1 MAIYYTGTLVGNQIN
16 FTTGSASI
24 VAADLKQYVIDQT
37 VSGGQTGLTPSTK
50 ATFDFTTGVSGYFSG
65 QDYNLRV
72 ATGVISN
79 FTGTLGSAAFRD
91 ISATVAENGTGV
103 STSDSVWD
111 FGTGL
116 SGYLSINAGNLYQ
129 VNASSPTANTANI
142 NLTGRVSGQV
152 FNDFVQVVAGTGLEL
167 SVATDAITISHKDT
181 SSVADVTVAAAA
193 GSAITGVVFTFDP
206 FGHVLSAT
214 GQTAVIVRDQIA
226 SGATTTAPSEGSV
239 HTLSGLLRTLINES
253 YARNLQDVTNSGNST
268 TNGINI
274 GGDLVASGNVTLGS
288 DASDTLTVNA
298 GPVVFLNSVQSS
310 DAVVFGP
317 NDATK
322 VSAYKS
328 DTNLLRLDGSLVIT
342 GNLTVSGTTTY
353 INTTET
359 NIGDALI
366 TLNADFT
373 GAVPTENAGIEIER
387 GTQANTALRW
397 NEGLDRW
404 QFTNDGT
411 TYYNMPITS
420 EFTVYDLA
428 VAAGGTN
435 DAIIRITGSNGDAN
449 DITIS
454 GSSGVLVTDNGSNLI
469 VVSHEDT
476 SAAVSTVS
484 TNTSGVVIQNFTGLV
499 DTYGH
504 VTGLGVQTT
513 NLDVLYPRTGQV
525 TLDYVTDNNAQTT
538 NNIIVG
544 GLTVGSVTDPSNHF
558 RLLCSTTNDTTTEM
572 FLNAASG
579 RITLQNSAA
588 ASFKGTI
595 TAFDVANSTA
605 AAWSYDCLVANKSGN
620 TALVSN
626 AIVTKF
632 ASENSV
638 PWEVFIDGD
647 NTNDSLKIQVKGEA
661 AKTIKWTA
669 SVISAVVLSDVQQGG
684 GD

>member
-1 MAIYYTGTLVGNQIN
+1 MAIYYTGSLVGNQIN

-206 FGHVLSAT
+206 FGHVLTAT
-214 GQTAVIVRDQIA
+214 GQTAVIVRNQIA
-226 SGATTTAPSEGSV
+226 SGVTTTAPSEGSV
-239 HTLSGLLRTLINES
+239 HTLSGLLRTLIDES
-253 YARNLQDVTNSGNST
+253 YARDLDSVTSSGNST
-268 TNGINI
+268 TNGITV
-274 GGDLVASGNVTLGS
+274 GDLTANGNVILGS

-298 GPVVFLNSVQSS
+298 GPVVLVNSVQSS
-310 DAVVFGP
+310 DALVFGP
-317 NDATK
+317 NNGTK

-359 NIGDALI
+359 NIGDATI

-387 GTQANTALRW
+387 GTEANTALRW

-420 EFTVYDLA
+420 EFTMYDLA

-435 DAIIRITGSNGDAN
+435 DAIIRITGSNGDVN

-454 GSSGVLVTDNGSNLI
+454 GSSGILVTDNGSNLI
-469 VVSHEDT
+469 VVSHENT
-476 SAAVSTVS
+476 SAAVNTVS
-484 TNTSGVVIQNFTGLV
+484 TNTQGVVIQSFTGLV

-504 VTGLGVQTT
+504 ITGLGLQTT
-513 NLDVLYPRTGQV
+513 DLDVLYPRTGQV
-525 TLDYVTDNNAQTT
+525 TLDYITT
-538 NNIIVG
+538 NGSGTANDLVIG
-544 GLTVGSVTDPSNHF
+544 GVTVSGSAQAKSDHF
-558 RLLCSTTNDTTTEM
+558 VVYCTTTGNATTEM
-572 FLNAASG
+572 FLNGTSG
-579 RITLQNSAA
+579 RILVANNSA

-595 TAFDVANSTA
+595 TAFDTTNVKA
-605 AAWSYDCLVANKSGN
+605 ASWSYDCLVANKAGN
-620 TALVSN
+620 TALVAN

-632 ASENSV
+632 ASENDAA
-638 PWEVFIDGD
+638 WEVFVDGD
-647 NTNDSLKIQVKGEA
+647 NTTDSLKLQVKGEA
-661 AKTIKWTA
+661 AATIKWTA
-669 SVISAVVLSDVQQGG
+669 SVISAVVS
-684 GD
+684 

>member
-1 MAIYYTGTLVGNQIN
+1 MAIYYTGSLVGNQIN

-50 ATFDFTTGVSGYFSG
+50 ATYDFTTGVSGYFSG

-129 VNASSPTANTANI
+129 LDLSSPETNKANI

-152 FNDFVQVVAGTGLEL
+152 FNDLIQIAAGTGLEL
-167 SVATDAITISHKDT
+167 SAATDVITISHKDT

-206 FGHVLSAT
+206 FGHVLTAT
-214 GQTAVIVRDQIA
+214 GQTAVIVRNQIA
-226 SGATTTAPSEGSV
+226 SGVTTTAPSEGSV
-239 HTLSGLLRTLINES
+239 HTLSGLLRTLIDES
-253 YARNLQDVTNSGNST
+253 YARDLQSVTNSGNST

-359 NIGDALI
+359 NVGDATI

-387 GTQANTALRW
+387 GGEPNTALRW

-404 QFTNDGT
+404 QFTNDGS

-420 EFTVYDLA
+420 EFTMYDLT

-435 DAIIRITGSNGDAN
+435 DAIIRITGSNGDVN
-449 DITIS
+449 DITVS
-454 GSSGVLVTDNGSNLI
+454 GSSGILVTDNGSNLI

-476 SAAVSTVS
+476 SSAVNTVS
-484 TNTSGVVIQNFTGLV
+484 TNTQGVVIQSFTGLV

-504 VTGLGVQTT
+504 ITGLGLQTT
-513 NLDVLYPRTGQV
+513 DLDVLYPRTGQV
-525 TLDYVTDNNAQTT
+525 TLDYITT
-538 NNIIVG
+538 NGSGTANDLVIG
-544 GLTVGSVTDPSNHF
+544 GVTVSGSAQAKSDHF
-558 RLLCSTTNDTTTEM
+558 VVYCTTTGDATTEM
-572 FLNAASG
+572 FLNGTSG
-579 RITLQNSAA
+579 RITVANNSA

-595 TAFDVANSTA
+595 TAFDTTNVKA
-605 AAWSYDCLVANKSGN
+605 ASWSYDCLVANKAGN
-620 TALVSN
+620 TALVAN

-632 ASENSV
+632 ASENGAA
-638 PWEVFIDGD
+638 WEVFVDGD
-647 NTNDSLKIQVKGEA
+647 NTTDSLKLQVKGEA
-661 AKTIKWTA
+661 AATIKWTA
-669 SVISAVVLSDVQQGG
+669 SVISAVVA
-684 GD
+684 

>member
-1 MAIYYTGTLVGNQIN
+1 MAIYYTGSLVGNQIN

-50 ATFDFTTGVSGYFSG
+50 ATFDFTTGISGYLSG
-65 QDYNLRV
+65 QAYDLRV
-72 ATGVISN
+72 ATGIISN

-91 ISATVAENGTGV
+91 ISETVAENGTGV

-226 SGATTTAPSEGSV
+226 SGVTTTAPSEGSV

-253 YARNLQDVTNSGNST
+253 YARDLESVTNSGNST
-268 TNGINI
+268 TNGITV
-274 GGDLVASGNVTLGS
+274 GDLTANGNVILGS
-288 DASDTLTVNA
+288 DASDTLTVKA

-328 DTNLLRLDGSLVIT
+328 DANLLRLDGSLVIT

-373 GAVPTENAGIEIER
+373 GAVPTENGGIEIER
-387 GTQANTALRW
+387 GTEANTALRW

-420 EFTVYDLA
+420 EFTMYDLA

-435 DAIIRITGSNGDAN
+435 DAIIRITGSNGDVN

-454 GSSGVLVTDNGSNLI
+454 GSSGILVTDNGSNLI

-484 TNTSGVVIQNFTGLV
+484 TNTLGVVIQNFTGLV
-499 DTYGH
+499 DIYGH
-504 VTGLGVQTT
+504 ITGLGVQTT
-513 NLDVLYPRTGQV
+513 DLDVLYPRTGQV
-525 TLDYVTDNNAQTT
+525 TLDYITT
-538 NNIIVG
+538 NGSGTANDLVIG
-544 GLTVGSVTDPSNHF
+544 GITVSGSAQAKSDHF
-558 RLLCSTTNDTTTEM
+558 AVYCTTTGDATTEM
-572 FLNAASG
+572 FLNGTSG
-579 RITLQNSAA
+579 RVTIANNSA

-595 TAFDVANSTA
+595 TAFDTTNAKA
-605 AAWSYDCLVANKSGN
+605 ASWSYDCLVANKAGN
-620 TALVSN
+620 TALVAN

-632 ASENSV
+632 ASENGAA
-638 PWEVFIDGD
+638 WEVFVDGD
-647 NTNDSLKIQVKGEA
+647 NTTDSLKLQVKGEA
-661 AKTIKWTA
+661 AATIKWTA
-669 SVISAVVLSDVQQGG
+669 SVISAVVS
-684 GD
+684 

>member
-1 MAIYYTGTLVGNQIN
+1 MAIYYTGSLVGNQIN

-129 VNASSPTANTANI
+129 VNVSNPATGTANI

-152 FNDFVQVVAGTGLEL
+152 FNDFVQVVAGTGLDL
-167 SVATDAITISHKDT
+167 SVGGDAITISHHDT

-206 FGHVLSAT
+206 FGHVLTAT

-226 SGATTTAPSEGSV
+226 SGVTTTAPSEGSV
-239 HTLSGLLRTLINES
+239 HTLSGQLRTLIDES
-253 YARNLQDVTNSGNST
+253 YARDLQSVTNSGNST

-387 GTQANTALRW
+387 GTEANTALRW

-420 EFTVYDLA
+420 EFTMYDLA

-435 DAIIRITGSNGDAN
+435 DAIIRITGSNGDVN
-449 DITIS
+449 DITVS
-454 GSSGVLVTDNGSNLI
+454 GSSGILVTDNGSNLI

-476 SAAVSTVS
+476 SSAVNTVS
-484 TNTSGVVIQNFTGLV
+484 TNTLGVVIQSFTGLV

-504 VTGLGVQTT
+504 ITGLGLQTT
-513 NLDVLYPRTGQV
+513 DLDVLYPRTGQV
-525 TLDYVTDNNAQTT
+525 TLDYITT
-538 NNIIVG
+538 NGSGTANDLVIG
-544 GLTVGSVTDPSNHF
+544 GITVSGSAQAKSDHF
-558 RLLCSTTNDTTTEM
+558 AVYCTTTGDATTEM
-572 FLNAASG
+572 FLNGTSG
-579 RITLQNSAA
+579 RVTIANNSA

-595 TAFDVANSTA
+595 TAFDTTNAKA
-605 AAWSYDCLVANKSGN
+605 ASWSYDCLVANKAGN
-620 TALVSN
+620 TALVAN

-632 ASENSV
+632 ASESNA

-647 NTNDSLKIQVKGEA
+647 NTTDSLKLQVKGEA
-661 AKTIKWTA
+661 AATIKWTA
-669 SVISAVVLSDVQQGG
+669 SVISAVVS
-684 GD
+684 

>member
-214 GQTAVIVRDQIA
+214 GQTAVIVRNQIA
-226 SGATTTAPSEGSV
+226 SGVTTTAPSEGSV

-253 YARNLQDVTNSGNST
+253 YARDLDSVTSSGNST
-268 TNGINI
+268 TNGITV
-274 GGDLVASGNVTLGS
+274 GDLTANGNVILGS
-288 DASDTLTVNA
+288 DAADTLTVNA
-298 GPVVFLNSVQSS
+298 GPVVLVNSVQSS
-310 DAVVFGP
+310 DALVFGP
-317 NDATK
+317 NNGTK

-359 NIGDALI
+359 NIGDATI

-387 GTQANTALRW
+387 GTEANTALRW

-420 EFTVYDLA
+420 EFTMYDLA

-435 DAIIRITGSNGDAN
+435 DAIIRITGSNGDVN

-454 GSSGVLVTDNGSNLI
+454 GSSGILVTDNGSNLI
-469 VVSHEDT
+469 VVSHENT
-476 SAAVSTVS
+476 SAAVNTVS
-484 TNTSGVVIQNFTGLV
+484 TNTQGVVIQSFTGLV

-504 VTGLGVQTT
+504 ITGLGLQTT
-513 NLDVLYPRTGQV
+513 DLDVLYPRTGQV
-525 TLDYVTDNNAQTT
+525 TLDYITT
-538 NNIIVG
+538 NGSGTANDLVIG
-544 GLTVGSVTDPSNHF
+544 GVTVSGSAQAKSDHF
-558 RLLCSTTNDTTTEM
+558 VVYCTTTGDATTEM
-572 FLNAASG
+572 FLNGTSG
-579 RITLQNSAA
+579 RITVANNSA

-595 TAFDVANSTA
+595 TAFDTTNVKA
-605 AAWSYDCLVANKSGN
+605 ASWSYDCLVANKAGN
-620 TALVSN
+620 TALVAN

-632 ASENSV
+632 ASENGAA
-638 PWEVFIDGD
+638 WEVFVDGD
-647 NTNDSLKIQVKGEA
+647 NTTDSLKLQVKGEA
-661 AKTIKWTA
+661 AATIKWTA
-669 SVISAVVLSDVQQGG
+669 SVISAVVA
-684 GD
+684 

>member
-1 MAIYYTGTLVGNQIN
+1 MAIYYTGSLVGNQIN

-214 GQTAVIVRDQIA
+214 GQTAVIVRNQIA
-226 SGATTTAPSEGSV
+226 SGVTTTAPSEGSV
-239 HTLSGLLRTLINES
+239 HTLSGLLRTLIDES
-253 YARNLQDVTNSGNST
+253 YARDLDSVTSSGNST
-268 TNGINI
+268 TNGITV
-274 GGDLVASGNVTLGS
+274 GDLTANGNVILGS
-288 DASDTLTVNA
+288 DASDTLTVKA

-317 NDATK
+317 NDGTK

-359 NIGDALI
+359 NIGDATI

-387 GTQANTALRW
+387 GTEANTALRW

-420 EFTVYDLA
+420 EFTMYDLA

-435 DAIIRITGSNGDAN
+435 DAIIRITGSNGDVN

-454 GSSGVLVTDNGSNLI
+454 GSSGILVTDNGSNLI
-469 VVSHEDT
+469 VVSHENT
-476 SAAVSTVS
+476 SAAVNTVS
-484 TNTSGVVIQNFTGLV
+484 TNTQGVVIQSFTGLV

-504 VTGLGVQTT
+504 ITGLGLQTT
-513 NLDVLYPRTGQV
+513 DLDVLYPRTGQV
-525 TLDYVTDNNAQTT
+525 TLDYITT
-538 NNIIVG
+538 NGSGTANDLVIG
-544 GLTVGSVTDPSNHF
+544 GITVSGSAQAKSDHF
-558 RLLCSTTNDTTTEM
+558 AVYCTTTGDATTEM
-572 FLNAASG
+572 FLNGTSG
-579 RITLQNSAA
+579 RVTIANNSA

-595 TAFDVANSTA
+595 TAFDTTNAKA
-605 AAWSYDCLVANKSGN
+605 ASWSYDCLVANKAGN
-620 TALVSN
+620 TALVAN

-632 ASENSV
+632 ASENGAA
-638 PWEVFIDGD
+638 WEVFVDGD
-647 NTNDSLKIQVKGEA
+647 NTTDSLKLQVKGEA
-661 AKTIKWTA
+661 AATIKWTA
-669 SVISAVVLSDVQQGG
+669 SVISAVVA
-684 GD
+684 

>member
-214 GQTAVIVRDQIA
+214 GQTAVIVRNQIA
-226 SGATTTAPSEGSV
+226 SGVTTTAPSEGSV

-253 YARNLQDVTNSGNST
+253 YARDLDSVTSSGNST
-268 TNGINI
+268 TNGITV
-274 GGDLVASGNVTLGS
+274 GDLTANGNVILGS
-288 DASDTLTVNA
+288 DAADTLTVNA
-298 GPVVFLNSVQSS
+298 GPVVLVNSVQSS
-310 DAVVFGP
+310 DALVFGP
-317 NDATK
+317 NNGTK

-359 NIGDALI
+359 NIGDATI

-387 GTQANTALRW
+387 GTEANTALRW

-420 EFTVYDLA
+420 EFTMYDLA

-435 DAIIRITGSNGDAN
+435 DAIIRITGSNGDVN

-454 GSSGVLVTDNGSNLI
+454 GSSGILVTDNGSNLI
-469 VVSHEDT
+469 VVSHENT
-476 SAAVSTVS
+476 SAAVNTVS
-484 TNTSGVVIQNFTGLV
+484 TNTQGVVIQSFTGLV

-504 VTGLGVQTT
+504 ITGLGLQTT
-513 NLDVLYPRTGQV
+513 DLDVLYPRTGQV
-525 TLDYVTDNNAQTT
+525 TLDYITT
-538 NNIIVG
+538 NGSGTANDLVIG
-544 GLTVGSVTDPSNHF
+544 GVTVSGSAQAKSDHF
-558 RLLCSTTNDTTTEM
+558 VVYCTTTGDATTEM
-572 FLNAASG
+572 FLNGTSG
-579 RITLQNSAA
+579 RILVANNSA

-595 TAFDVANSTA
+595 TAFDTTNVKA
-605 AAWSYDCLVANKSGN
+605 ASWSYDCLVANKAGN
-620 TALVSN
+620 TALVAN

-632 ASENSV
+632 ASENGAA
-638 PWEVFIDGD
+638 WEVFVDGD
-647 NTNDSLKIQVKGEA
+647 NTSDSLKLQVKGEVA
-661 AKTIKWTA
+661 ATIKWTA
-669 SVISAVVLSDVQQGG
+669 SVISAVVS
-684 GD
+684 

>member
-1 MAIYYTGTLVGNQIN
+1 MAIYYTGSLVGNQIN

-91 ISATVAENGTGV
+91 ISETVAENGTGV

-226 SGATTTAPSEGSV
+226 SGVTTTAPSEGSV

-253 YARNLQDVTNSGNST
+253 YARDLESVTNSGNST
-268 TNGINI
+268 TNGITV
-274 GGDLVASGNVTLGS
+274 GDLTANGNVILGS
-288 DASDTLTVNA
+288 DASDTLTVKA

-328 DTNLLRLDGSLVIT
+328 DANLLRLDGSLVIT

-373 GAVPTENAGIEIER
+373 GAVPTENGGIEIER
-387 GTQANTALRW
+387 GTEANTALRW

-420 EFTVYDLA
+420 EFTMYDLA

-435 DAIIRITGSNGDAN
+435 DAIIRITGSNGDVN

-454 GSSGVLVTDNGSNLI
+454 GSSGILVTDNGSNLI

-484 TNTSGVVIQNFTGLV
+484 TNTLGVVIQNFTGLV

-504 VTGLGVQTT
+504 ITGLGVQTT
-513 NLDVLYPRTGQV
+513 DLDVLYPRTGQV
-525 TLDYVTDNNAQTT
+525 TLDYITT
-538 NNIIVG
+538 NGSGTANDLVIG
-544 GLTVGSVTDPSNHF
+544 GITVSGSAQAKSDHF
-558 RLLCSTTNDTTTEM
+558 AVYCTTTGDATTEM
-572 FLNAASG
+572 FLNGTSG
-579 RITLQNSAA
+579 RVTIANNSA

-595 TAFDVANSTA
+595 TAFDTTNAKA
-605 AAWSYDCLVANKSGN
+605 ASWSYDCLVANKAGN
-620 TALVSN
+620 TALVAN

-632 ASENSV
+632 ASESNA
-638 PWEVFIDGD
+638 PWEVFVDGD
-647 NTNDSLKIQVKGEA
+647 NTTDSLKLQVKGEA
-661 AKTIKWTA
+661 AATIKWTA
-669 SVISAVVLSDVQQGG
+669 SVISAVVS
-684 GD
+684 

>member
-1 MAIYYTGTLVGNQIN
+1 MAIYYTGSLVGNQIN

-152 FNDFVQVVAGTGLEL
+152 FNDFIQVVAGTGLEL

-214 GQTAVIVRDQIA
+214 GQTAVIVRNQIA
-226 SGATTTAPSEGSV
+226 SGVTTTAPSEGSV
-239 HTLSGLLRTLINES
+239 HTLSGLLRTLIDES
-253 YARNLQDVTNSGNST
+253 YARDLDSVTSSGNST
-268 TNGINI
+268 TNGITV
-274 GGDLVASGNVTLGS
+274 GDLTANGNVILGS
-288 DASDTLTVNA
+288 DASDTLTVKA

-359 NIGDALI
+359 NIGDATI

-387 GTQANTALRW
+387 GTEANTALRW

-420 EFTVYDLA
+420 EFTMYDLA

-435 DAIIRITGSNGDAN
+435 DAIIRITGSNGDVN

-454 GSSGVLVTDNGSNLI
+454 GSSGILVTDNGSNLI
-469 VVSHEDT
+469 VVSHENT
-476 SAAVSTVS
+476 SAAVNTVS
-484 TNTSGVVIQNFTGLV
+484 TNTQGVVIQSFTGLV

-504 VTGLGVQTT
+504 ITGLGLQTT
-513 NLDVLYPRTGQV
+513 DLDVLYPRTGQV
-525 TLDYVTDNNAQTT
+525 TLDYITT
-538 NNIIVG
+538 NGSGTANDLVIG
-544 GLTVGSVTDPSNHF
+544 GVTVSGSAQAKSDHF
-558 RLLCSTTNDTTTEM
+558 VVYCTTTGDAVTEM
-572 FLNAASG
+572 FLNGTSG
-579 RITLQNSAA
+579 RILVANNSA

-595 TAFDVANSTA
+595 TAFDTTNVKA
-605 AAWSYDCLVANKSGN
+605 ASWSYDCLVANKAGN
-620 TALVSN
+620 TALVAN

-632 ASENSV
+632 ASENGAA
-638 PWEVFIDGD
+638 WEVFVDGD
-647 NTNDSLKIQVKGEA
+647 NTTDSLKLQVKGEA
-661 AKTIKWTA
+661 AATIKWTA
-669 SVISAVVLSDVQQGG
+669 SVISAVVA
-684 GD
+684 

>member
-1 MAIYYTGTLVGNQIN
+1 MAIYYTGSLVGNQIN

-72 ATGVISN
+72 ATGVISD

-91 ISATVAENGTGV
+91 ISETVAENGTGV

-226 SGATTTAPSEGSV
+226 SGVTTTAPSEGSV

-253 YARNLQDVTNSGNST
+253 YARDLESVTNSGNST
-268 TNGINI
+268 TNGITV
-274 GGDLVASGNVTLGS
+274 GDLTANGNVILGS
-288 DASDTLTVNA
+288 DASDTLTVKA

-317 NDATK
+317 NDGTK

-387 GTQANTALRW
+387 GTEANTALRW

-420 EFTVYDLA
+420 EFTMYDLA

-435 DAIIRITGSNGDAN
+435 DAIIRITGSNGDVN

-454 GSSGVLVTDNGSNLI
+454 GSSGILVTDNGSNLI

-484 TNTSGVVIQNFTGLV
+484 TNTLGVVIQNFTGLV

-504 VTGLGVQTT
+504 ITGLGVQTT
-513 NLDVLYPRTGQV
+513 DLDVLYPRTGQV
-525 TLDYVTDNNAQTT
+525 TLDYITT
-538 NNIIVG
+538 NGSGTANDLVIG
-544 GLTVGSVTDPSNHF
+544 GITVSGSAQAKSDHF
-558 RLLCSTTNDTTTEM
+558 AVYCTTTGDATTEM
-572 FLNAASG
+572 FLNGTSG
-579 RITLQNSAA
+579 RVTIANNSA

-595 TAFDVANSTA
+595 TAFDTTNAKA
-605 AAWSYDCLVANKSGN
+605 ASWSYDCLVANKAGN
-620 TALVSN
+620 TALVAN

-632 ASENSV
+632 ASESNA
-638 PWEVFIDGD
+638 PWEVFVDGD
-647 NTNDSLKIQVKGEA
+647 NTTDSLKLQVKGEA
-661 AKTIKWTA
+661 AATIKWTA
-669 SVISAVVLSDVQQGG
+669 SVISAVVS
-684 GD
+684 

>member
-1 MAIYYTGTLVGNQIN
+1 MAIYYTGTQVGNQIN

-72 ATGVISN
+72 ATGVISD
-79 FTGTLGSAAFRD
+79 FTGTLGSAAFRN
-91 ISATVAENGTGV
+91 ISETVAENGTGV

-214 GQTAVIVRDQIA
+214 GQTAVIVRNQIA
-226 SGATTTAPSEGSV
+226 SGVTTTAPSEGAV
-239 HTLSGLLRTLINES
+239 HSLSG
-253 YARNLQDVTNSGNST
+253 ALQAQLNTSLALDLDSVTTNGNNT
-268 TNGINI
+268 TNGITV
-274 GGDLVASGNVTLGS
+274 GDITANGNVTLGS
-288 DASDTLTVNA
+288 DAADTLTIKA
-298 GPVVFLNSVQSS
+298 GPVVFQNSVQSS

-373 GAVPTENAGIEIER
+373 GAVPTENGGIEIER
-387 GTQANTALRW
+387 GTEANTALRW

-420 EFTVYDLA
+420 EFTMYDLT

-454 GSSGVLVTDNGSNLI
+454 GSSGILVTDNGSNLI

-484 TNTSGVVIQNFTGLV
+484 TNTQGVVIQNFTGLV

-504 VTGLGVQTT
+504 ITGLGVQTT
-513 NLDVLYPRTGQV
+513 DLDVLYPRTGQV
-525 TLDYVTDNNAQTT
+525 TLDYIT
-538 NNIIVG
+538 NNGATTANDLVIG
-544 GLTVGSVTDPSNHF
+544 GVTVSGSAQAKSDHFAVYCTTTD
-558 RLLCSTTNDTTTEM
+558 DTTTEM
-572 FLNAASG
+572 FLNGASG
-579 RITLQNSAA
+579 RIAIANNSA

-595 TAFDVANSTA
+595 TAFDTTNAKA
-605 AAWSYDCLVANKSGN
+605 ASWSYDCLVANKAGN
-620 TALVSN
+620 TALVAN

-632 ASENSV
+632 ASENDAA
-638 PWEVFIDGD
+638 WEVFVDGD
-647 NTNDSLKIQVKGEA
+647 NTTDSLKLQVKGEVA
-661 AKTIKWTA
+661 ATIKWTA
-669 SVISAVVLSDVQQGG
+669 SVISAVVS
-684 GD
+684 

>member
-1 MAIYYTGTLVGNQIN
+1 
-16 FTTGSASI
+16 
-24 VAADLKQYVIDQT
+24 

-152 FNDFVQVVAGTGLEL
+152 FNDFIQVVAGTGLEL

-214 GQTAVIVRDQIA
+214 GQTAVIVRNQIA
-226 SGATTTAPSEGSV
+226 SGVTTTAPSEGSV
-239 HTLSGLLRTLINES
+239 HTLSGLLRTLIDES
-253 YARNLQDVTNSGNST
+253 YARDLDSVTSSGNST
-268 TNGINI
+268 TNGITV
-274 GGDLVASGNVTLGS
+274 GDLTANGNVILGS
-288 DASDTLTVNA
+288 DASDTLTVKA

-359 NIGDALI
+359 NIGDATI

-387 GTQANTALRW
+387 GTEANTALRW

-420 EFTVYDLA
+420 EFTMYDLA

-435 DAIIRITGSNGDAN
+435 DAIIRITGSNGDVN

-454 GSSGVLVTDNGSNLI
+454 GSSGILVTDNGSNLI
-469 VVSHEDT
+469 VVSHENT
-476 SAAVSTVS
+476 SAAVNTVS
-484 TNTSGVVIQNFTGLV
+484 TNTQGVVIQSFTGLV

-504 VTGLGVQTT
+504 ITGLGLQTT
-513 NLDVLYPRTGQV
+513 DLDVLYPRTGQV
-525 TLDYVTDNNAQTT
+525 TLDYITT
-538 NNIIVG
+538 NGSGTANDLVIG
-544 GLTVGSVTDPSNHF
+544 GVTVSGSAQAKSDHF
-558 RLLCSTTNDTTTEM
+558 VVYCTTTGDAVTEM
-572 FLNAASG
+572 FLNGTSG
-579 RITLQNSAA
+579 RILVANNSA

-595 TAFDVANSTA
+595 TAFDTTNVKA
-605 AAWSYDCLVANKSGN
+605 ASWSYDCLVANKAGN
-620 TALVSN
+620 TALVAN

-632 ASENSV
+632 ASENGAA
-638 PWEVFIDGD
+638 WEVFVDGD
-647 NTNDSLKIQVKGEA
+647 NTTDSLKLQVKGEA
-661 AKTIKWTA
+661 AATIKWTA
-669 SVISAVVLSDVQQGG
+669 SVISAVVA
-684 GD
+684 

>member
-1 MAIYYTGTLVGNQIN
+1 MAIYYTGSLVGNQIN

-79 FTGTLGSAAFRD
+79 FTGTLGTSAFRD
-91 ISATVAENGTGV
+91 ISETVAENGTGV

-226 SGATTTAPSEGSV
+226 SGVTTTAPSEGSV
-239 HTLSGLLRTLINES
+239 HTLSGMLRTLINES
-253 YARNLQDVTNSGNST
+253 YARDLDSVTSSGNST
-268 TNGINI
+268 TNGITV
-274 GGDLVASGNVTLGS
+274 GDLTANGNVILGS
-288 DASDTLTVNA
+288 DASDTLTVKA

-359 NIGDALI
+359 NIGDATI

-387 GTQANTALRW
+387 GTEANTALRW

-420 EFTVYDLA
+420 EFTMYDLT

-435 DAIIRITGSNGDAN
+435 DAIIRITGSNGDVN
-449 DITIS
+449 DITVS
-454 GSSGVLVTDNGSNLI
+454 GSSGILVTDNGSNLI

-476 SAAVSTVS
+476 SSAVNTVS
-484 TNTSGVVIQNFTGLV
+484 TNTQGVVIQSFTGLV

-504 VTGLGVQTT
+504 ITGLGLQTT
-513 NLDVLYPRTGQV
+513 DLDVLYPRTGQV
-525 TLDYVTDNNAQTT
+525 TLDYITT
-538 NNIIVG
+538 NGSGTANDLVIG
-544 GLTVGSVTDPSNHF
+544 GVTVSGSAQAKSDHF
-558 RLLCSTTNDTTTEM
+558 VVYCTTTGDATTEM
-572 FLNAASG
+572 FLNGTSG
-579 RITLQNSAA
+579 RITVANNSA

-595 TAFDVANSTA
+595 TAFDTTNVKA
-605 AAWSYDCLVANKSGN
+605 ASWSYDCLVANKAGN
-620 TALVSN
+620 TALVAN

-632 ASENSV
+632 ASENGAA
-638 PWEVFIDGD
+638 WEVFVDGD
-647 NTNDSLKIQVKGEA
+647 NTTDSLKLQVKGEA
-661 AKTIKWTA
+661 AATIKWTA
-669 SVISAVVLSDVQQGG
+669 SVISAVVA
-684 GD
+684 